1 MQKILFITGSLN
13 QTSQMHQIA
22 SELPDFDC
30 WFSQIFTDS
39 PVINF
44 LINKTTLLN
53 TTAFCG
59 QFRINSENYL
69 KAHGLQID
77 YAARLNEYDLVV
89 YCADMVVPTRMRKY
103 KTLWVQEGMT
113 DKFTLATY
121 IVKAFK
127 LPGFLCGNTSLN
139 GSSNICDVYCAAS
152 EGYKSYFVKNGTDAG
167 KIIVTGMPNYDNLA
181 QFADNNFPHKGYVM
195 VATTDMRE
203 TYRYENR
210 PAFIKKAVKIA
221 AGRQLLFK
229 LHPNENFEK
238 AENEIRKYAPANT
251 LVYTS
256 GNTNQMIANCSELI
270 TQYSTV
276 VYTGIALKKKV
287 HSWFNVAELYKLQP
301 QQNGGISAKTI
312 AAISRSYA
320 LYEGDKNNFLTQY
333 NTRQQVSEPSHI
345 SVEEFALI

>member
-22 SELPDFDC
+22 NELPDFDC
-30 WFSQIFTDS
+30 WFSQVFTDS
-39 PVINF
+39 PFMKF
-44 LINKTTLLN
+44 LISNTRLLD
-53 TTAFCG
+53 TTAFAG
-59 QFRINSENYL
+59 QFRHNSENYL
-69 KAHGLQID
+69 KAHGLQLD
-77 YAARLNEYDLVV
+77 YAARLNEYDLIV
-89 YCADMVVPTRMRKY
+89 YCTDMIVPARMRNY

-113 DKFTLATY
+113 DKFTLMTH

-152 EGYKSYFVKNGTDAG
+152 EGYKQYFGKNGTQAD

-181 QFADNNFPHKGYVM
+181 HFSNNDFPHKNYVM

-210 PAFIKKAVKIA
+210 RAFIKETVRIA

-229 LHPNENFEK
+229 LHPNENFER
-238 AENEIRKYAPANT
+238 AENEIRKYAPVGT
-251 LVYTS
+251 LIFKS

-276 VYTGIALKKKV
+276 VYTGIALGKKV
-287 HSWFNVAELYKLQP
+287 HSWFDVDELYKLQP
-301 QQNGGISAKTI
+301 LQNGGTSAKTI
-312 AAISRSYA
+312 AGVCRDYA
-320 LYEGDKNNFLTQY
+320 LYNGSKQRFTAKYQFN
-333 NTRQQVSEPSHI
+333 QQVNEAYTGDFEP
-345 SVEEFALI
+345 ALI